1 MIALAGCRPSAT
13 GLCGA
18 EIAMLAKRVP
28 TAMRRTECWKRQA
41 AIVSL
46 ALLLLTLPA
55 CSASGGPG
63 LLRRQQS
70 GVTVVPTPEPLP
82 QPPPYVAYRPVLTQF
97 FRPKTFT
104 LSNYAGAN
112 YPSVAPG
119 AVVTPTD
126 FRTLTGRPL
135 RRSWFGSGTGW

>member
-1 MIALAGCRPSAT
+1 
-13 GLCGA
+13 
-18 EIAMLAKRVP
+18 
-28 TAMRRTECWKRQA
+28 MRRTECWNRLA
-41 AIVSL
+41 ASVSL
-46 ALLLLTLPA
+46 GLLLVTLPA
-55 CSASGGPG
+55 CSASAGPG

-82 QPPPYVAYRPVLTQF
+82 QPPPYVAYRPVLPPF

-135 RRSWFGSGTGW
+135 RRSWFGSGAGW

>member
-1 MIALAGCRPSAT
+1 MH
-13 GLCGA
+13 
-18 EIAMLAKRVP
+18 
-28 TAMRRTECWKRQA
+28 RTECWNRRA
-41 AIVSL
+41 ASVSL
-46 ALLLLTLPA
+46 ALVLATLPA
-55 CSASGGPG
+55 CSASAGPG
-63 LLRRQQS
+63 LLRQQS

-82 QPPPYVAYRPVLTQF
+82 QPMPYVAYRPALTRPVVQRF

-126 FRTLTGRPL
+126 FRMLTGRPA
-135 RRSWFGSGTGW
+135 RRSWFGSGAGW